1 VQRIDLGPCAALL
14 HERDSDRCVV
24 LLPGAWYPT
33 RAPLLWFARE
43 VALSQDWSVLE
54 VLDELPE
61 GEEPFAWA
69 TDRATR
75 ALDAAPAERHALI
88 GKSLTSAAA
97 GIAADRGLPA
107 AWLTPMLRQP
117 TVVEDL
123 GRASAPTLLIGGTAD
138 GDHWDPSA
146 LPDNP
151 AIEVLELEG
160 VDHALQAEGDIGAAL
175 AALVKVTGTLAAFL
189 DRAERSYS

>member
-1 VQRIDLGPCAALL
+1 MDRIDLGACAALL
-14 HERDSDRCVV
+14 HERDTERCVT

-43 VALSQDWSVLE
+43 AAMAQGWSVLE

-69 TDRATR
+69 IDRATR
-75 ALDAAPAERHALI
+75 ALEAAPGKNPVMI
-88 GKSLTSAAA
+88 GKSLSSAAA

-117 TVVEDL
+117 DVLQAL
-123 GRASAPTLLIGGTAD
+123 GRSSAPTLLIGGTND
-138 GDHWDPSA
+138 PDHWDPAA
-146 LPDNP
+146 LPDNR
-151 AIEVLELEG
+151 AIDVVELQG
-160 VDHALQAEGDIGAAL
+160 LDHALQAEGDMDASL
-175 AALVKVTGTLAAFL
+175 AALSKVTASLAAFL
-189 DRAERSYS
+189 ERSYS

>member
-1 VQRIDLGPCAALL
+1 MERIDLGPCAALL
-14 HERDSDRCVV
+14 HERDSERCVT

-43 VALSQDWSVLE
+43 VALTQGWSVLE

-75 ALDAAPAERHALI
+75 ALNAAPGDRLVMI

-97 GIAADRGLPA
+97 GIAADRHVPA

-117 TVVEDL
+117 AVLEAL
-123 GRASAPTLLIGGTAD
+123 GRTSAPTLLIGGTGD
-138 GDHWDPSA
+138 RDHWDPAA
-146 LPDNP
+146 LPANP
-151 AIEVLELEG
+151 ALDVVELEG
-160 VDHALQAEGDIGAAL
+160 LDHALQVDGDLDASL
-175 AALVKVTGTLAAFL
+175 AALREVTARLAAFL
-189 DRAERSYS
+189 DRSYS

>member
-1 VQRIDLGPCAALL
+1 MERIDLGPCAALL
-14 HERDSDRCVV
+14 HERDTEGCVT

-43 VALSQDWSVLE
+43 VALAQGWSVLE

-75 ALDAAPAERHALI
+75 ALDAAPGVRPVMI
-88 GKSLTSAAA
+88 GKSLSSAAA
-97 GIAADRGLPA
+97 GIAADRHLPA

-117 TVVEDL
+117 AVLEAL
-123 GRASAPTLLIGGTAD
+123 GRASAPTLLIGGSGD
-138 GDHWDPSA
+138 RDHWDPAALSA
-146 LPDNP
+146 NP
-151 AIEVLELEG
+151 AVDVVEHEG
-160 VDHALQAEGDIGAAL
+160 LDHALQADDDPNTSL
-175 AALVKVTGTLAAFL
+175 AALRDVTASLAAFL
-189 DRAERSYS
+189 DRCYS

>member
-1 VQRIDLGPCAALL
+1 MSRIDLGPCAALL
-14 HERDSDRCVV
+14 HERDGDRCVV

-33 RAPLLWFARE
+33 SAPLLWFARE

-54 VLDELPE
+54 VRDELPQ
-61 GEEPFAWA
+61 GEEPLAWA
-69 TDRATR
+69 IDRATR
-75 ALDAAPAERHALI
+75 ALDAAPGDRTAVI

-117 TVVEDL
+117 TVVEAL
-123 GRASAPTLLIGGTAD
+123 GRASAPTLLVGGTD
-138 GDHWDPSA
+138 DSDHWDPAA

-151 AIEVLELEG
+151 VIEVLELEG
-160 VDHALQAEGDIGAAL
+160 VDHALQTEGDLGASL
-175 AALVKVTGTLAAFL
+175 AALMKVTGTLAAFL
-189 DRAERSYS
+189 DRSERSYS

>member
-1 VQRIDLGPCAALL
+1 MERIDLGPCPALL

-43 VALSQDWSVLE
+43 VALNQRWSVLE

-69 TDRATR
+69 TDRASR
-75 ALDAAPAERHALI
+75 ALDAAPGERIAMI

-117 TVVEDL
+117 TVIEAL
-123 GRASAPTLLIGGTAD
+123 GRTSAPTLLIGGSAD
-138 GDHWDPSA
+138 SDHWDPAA

-151 AIEVLELEG
+151 AIDVLELEG
-160 VDHALQAEGDIGAAL
+160 LDHALQTEGDLGASL
-175 AALVKVTGTLAAFL
+175 AALVKVTGSLAGFL
-189 DRAERSYS
+189 DRSYS

>member
-1 VQRIDLGPCAALL
+1 VRRIELGPCDALL
-14 HERDSDRCVV
+14 HERDGDRCVA

-33 RAPLLWFARE
+33 RAPLLWYARE
-43 VALSQDWSVLE
+43 VALNQGWSVLE

-61 GEEPFAWA
+61 GEEPFDWA

-75 ALDAAPAERHALI
+75 ALDAAPGDRPVMI

-97 GIAADRGLPA
+97 GIAADRSLPA

-117 TVVEDL
+117 AVLEAL
-123 GRASAPTLLIGGTAD
+123 GRAVAPTLLIGGTAD
-138 GDHWDPSA
+138 SDHWDPAA

-151 AIEVLELEG
+151 AIDVVELDG
-160 VDHALQAEGDIGAAL
+160 LDHALQADGDLGASL
-175 AALVKVTGTLAAFL
+175 AALIKVTASLAAFL
-189 DRAERSYS
+189 DRAYS